1 METTTSAAP
10 RTGGWGPDRK
20 RGAFSLTF
28 DNFGEAADIELGF
41 HPADAPI
48 GGHFTAGYLPT
59 MLQLVESLPVTY
71 FIEASNVKHY
81 PQQIK
86 SIRDA
91 GHEIAMHA
99 WRHENWGRQ
108 DAPTRAGILARS
120 MQAWETL
127 GIRPQGFRPPGGV
140 LPEGSV
146 QQFKDVG
153 LTYASPLGGAGE
165 TGLTA
170 EGLATLPFAWHHV
183 DAYMLDPRLG
193 ALRTSFGDPAEPV
206 SFAHWAKVIDD
217 AVQLALTGRHVT
229 IIFHPFFFGPDK
241 NMTQALRGLIRTLQ
255 STDDLW
261 VATCGEVAQWLRH

>member
-1 METTTSAAP
+1 MMTTSASP

-41 HPADAPI
+41 FPKDGPL
-48 GGHFTAGYLPT
+48 GQHFTAGYLPT
-59 MLQLVESLPVTY
+59 LLDLIEGVPVTY
-71 FIEASNVKHY
+71 FIEAFNVDVY
-81 PQQIK
+81 PEQIK

-108 DAPTRAGILARS
+108 DDATRADILRRS
-120 MQAWETL
+120 MQAWESI
-127 GIRPQGFRPPGGV
+127 GVVPKGFRPPGGV

-146 QQFKDVG
+146 RQFQDVG
-153 LTYASPLGGAGE
+153 LTYCSPLGGAGE
-165 TGLTA
+165 TGLTP

-193 ALRTSFGDPAEPV
+193 ALRTTFGDPAEPV
-206 SFAHWAKVIDD
+206 SFAHWEKVIDD
-217 AVQLALTGRHVT
+217 AVQLALEGRHVT
-229 IIFHPFFFGPDK
+229 IIFHPFFFGPNAD
-241 NMTQALRGLIRTLQ
+241 MSHALRGLIRTLESQ
-255 STDDLW
+255 RDLW
-261 VATCGEVAQWLRH
+261 VASCGEVAKWLRH